1 MKKRLSGSRTAEVR
15 SKKSTKSKKKKPVGQ
30 TATFGKPQSGN
41 MEDIALYVRKSGKA
55 QELLEIL
62 TSQIQEEQSQL
73 SHQIDEAAPGSKG
86 IFKKK
91 NQPATTGQKVQIN
104 APIKLQNNYIPQQGQ
119 NLKNS
124 YNNPDLLQ
132 VSQSIG
138 GNYLHP
144 VHAMKV
150 QQYGRPLLH
159 AQTNQPV
166 KFLPSHSLIF
176 QQVIAEEYQ
185 PEYSNI
191 DKTDDQLSQECKVN
205 AMVPPQGYYN
215 SLSATELDP
224 KNYK

>member
-1 MKKRLSGSRTAEVR
+1 MKAARKQAATHVPEFKPKEFKPLTSNTGPEEQSVSVQSAPKSKKSVRSKKSRASLAMKKRLSGSRTAEVR

-104 APIKLQNNYIPQQGQ
+104 APIKLQNNYIPQQG
-119 NLKNS
+119 
-124 YNNPDLLQ
+124 
-132 VSQSIG
+132 
-138 GNYLHP
+138 
-144 VHAMKV
+144 
-150 QQYGRPLLH
+150 
-159 AQTNQPV
+159 
-166 KFLPSHSLIF
+166 
-176 QQVIAEEYQ
+176 
-185 PEYSNI
+185 
-191 DKTDDQLSQECKVN
+191 
-205 AMVPPQGYYN
+205 
-215 SLSATELDP
+215 
-224 KNYK
+224 